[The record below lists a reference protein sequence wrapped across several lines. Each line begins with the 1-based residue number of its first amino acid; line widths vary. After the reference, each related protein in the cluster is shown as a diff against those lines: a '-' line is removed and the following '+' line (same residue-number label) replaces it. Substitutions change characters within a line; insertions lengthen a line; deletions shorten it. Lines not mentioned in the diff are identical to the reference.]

1 MIFKIFVSRVGF
13 RGDKDIFFLVING
26 EDGVGRDKVLE
37 GEKEREELRWGRE
50 RRVDDGERGGREV

>member
-37 GEKEREELRWGRE
+37 GEKEREELRWGWE